1 MSALAEQQLDLTFHA
16 LAHTVRRAL
25 FERIQREEVSVVEL
39 AKPFK
44 ASLVA
49 ISKHL
54 KVLEKAGLIQRRKEG
69 RMYYFQ
75 AIAQPINN
83 AEEWI
88 KKHKK
93 FWNFQLNAL
102 DDYLK
107 S

>member
-1 MSALAEQQLDLTFHA
+1 MTFSPEQQLDLTFHA
-16 LAHTVRRAL
+16 LAHKVRRAL
-25 FERIQREEVSVVEL
+25 FERIQKEEVSVIEL

-44 ASLVA
+44 SSLVA

-54 KVLEKAGLIQRRKEG
+54 KVLEKAGLILRKKEG

-75 AIAQPINN
+75 AIAKPIND

-88 KKHKK
+88 STHKK
-93 FWNFQLNAL
+93 FWNFQLDAL
-102 DDYLK
+102 DEYLK